1 MLNYQRV
8 KWGNKPWKIVSLCA
22 FSFYVKIMGFSN
34 ASLQSE
40 TCQSSSKLWKI
51 SSCCVKSVHSEFGV
65 WKCWNSK
72 KLADRYKVPKDSG
85 NILPSMSSLKGK
97 STPKCS
103 MCFAICKP
111 SFVSRQNNLCSDS
124 WTASSRFCRKKSSDP
139 IEVPRCIVSQSMC
152 SSVWYKPHLARP
164 LPGRYPKI
172 AVYGL
177 LFPPHMINLW
187 IPICG

>member
-111 SFVSRQNNLCSDS
+111 SFVSRQNQSNHIQSIYAQIPGRHPAGFAAKSPLIPSKCQD
-124 WTASSRFCRKKSSDP
+124 ASCRSQCAR
-139 IEVPRCIVSQSMC
+139 RCGTSHT
-152 SSVWYKPHLARP
+152 WR
-164 LPGRYPKI
+164 GRYPDDTLK
-172 AVYGL
+172 
-177 LFPPHMINLW
+177 
-187 IPICG
+187 